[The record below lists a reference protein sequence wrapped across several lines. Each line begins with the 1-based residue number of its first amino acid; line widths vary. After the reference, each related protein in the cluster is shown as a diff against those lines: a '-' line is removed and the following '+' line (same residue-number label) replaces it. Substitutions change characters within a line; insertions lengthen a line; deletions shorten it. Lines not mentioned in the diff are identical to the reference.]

1 MTSTLISMTFMTPMT
16 TDQTQSNLV
25 IGGERKTKTVCC
37 YLTDADWAIC
47 AGNWMWISS
56 SAFEGCLSNSFDSRS
71 YG

>member
-1 MTSTLISMTFMTPMT
+1 MTISDSSDILTGHYNKVDP
-16 TDQTQSNLV
+16 V
-25 IGGERKTKTVCC
+25 IGGVRKTKTVCC
-37 YLTDADWAIC
+37 FTDADWAIC